1 MKNIYITDRDRARRP
16 PMNHIWRRT
25 DFLGY
30 TFVASGVGLALVN
43 LTQLHAL
50 KVAVL
55 CEITRNDNN

>member
-1 MKNIYITDRDRARRP
+1 MY
-16 PMNHIWRRT
+16 IWRRT
-25 DFLGY
+25 DSLGY

-55 CEITRNDNN
+55 CEITRNDGN